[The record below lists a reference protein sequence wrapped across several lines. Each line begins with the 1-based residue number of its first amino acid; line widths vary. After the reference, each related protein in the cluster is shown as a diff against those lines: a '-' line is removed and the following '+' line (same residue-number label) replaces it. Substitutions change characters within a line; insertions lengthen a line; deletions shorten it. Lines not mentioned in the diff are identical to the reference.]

1 MDYSQFLIM
10 RGEISLLLV
19 FLLIFLFDTF
29 GGKKS
34 LKGLSITA
42 CVLFALHTVW
52 NIIPA
57 DSATAFGGMY
67 QTSPIA
73 SMVKT
78 VLNIGTLIVLLQ
90 SVSWSDTPD
99 VKLRRG
105 EFYELLLVTLFGM
118 YLMVS
123 SGHFLLFFI
132 GLETAS
138 LPMAA
143 LIAINKK
150 DTESYEAGA
159 KYLFTAVFSSAVF
172 LLGLS
177 FLYGVSGSLYFGDIA
192 VAIASNHTP
201 LLIATL
207 VFVLA
212 GMGFKLSLDSRCLSR
227 SSHSGDFLFVGYI
240 ERGCCFCIDVDTL
253 QSLLPRSCH
262 LARYHV
268 GFDRIDHYSG

>member
-1 MDYSQFLIM
+1 MDYSQFFNYARRNIAAACVFAD
-10 RGEISLLLV
+10 IS
-19 FLLIFLFDTF
+19 FDTF

-52 NIIPA
+52 NIIPV

-90 SVSWSDTPD
+90 SISWSDTPD

-132 GLETAS
+132 GLEK
-138 LPMAA
+138 PHR
-143 LIAINKK
+143 
-150 DTESYEAGA
+150 YRW
-159 KYLFTAVFSSAVF
+159 
-172 LLGLS
+172 
-177 FLYGVSGSLYFGDIA
+177 
-192 VAIASNHTP
+192 P
-201 LLIATL
+201 L
-207 VFVLA
+207 
-212 GMGFKLSLDSRCLSR
+212 
-227 SSHSGDFLFVGYI
+227 
-240 ERGCCFCIDVDTL
+240 
-253 QSLLPRSCH
+253 
-262 LARYHV
+262 
-268 GFDRIDHYSG
+268 

>member
-52 NIIPA
+52 NIIPV

-90 SVSWSDTPD
+90 SISWSDTPEIAPRR
-99 VKLRRG
+99 VLRIVIG
-105 EFYELLLVTLFGM
+105 YLVR
-118 YLMVS
+118 Y
-123 SGHFLLFFI
+123 
-132 GLETAS
+132 
-138 LPMAA
+138 
-143 LIAINKK
+143 
-150 DTESYEAGA
+150 
-159 KYLFTAVFSSAVF
+159 VFN
-172 LLGLS
+172 G
-177 FLYGVSGSLYFGDIA
+177 
-192 VAIASNHTP
+192 
-201 LLIATL
+201 
-207 VFVLA
+207 
-212 GMGFKLSLDSRCLSR
+212 
-227 SSHSGDFLFVGYI
+227 FVG
-240 ERGCCFCIDVDTL
+240 TL
-253 QSLLPRSCH
+253 
-262 LARYHV
+262 LAVLYRTRNRIV
-268 GFDRIDHYSG
+268 TDGRFDSYQ

>member
-1 MDYSQFLIM
+1 MPV
-10 RGEISLLLV
+10 E
-19 FLLIFLFDTF
+19 
-29 GGKKS
+29 
-34 LKGLSITA
+34 
-42 CVLFALHTVW
+42 
-52 NIIPA
+52 
-57 DSATAFGGMY
+57 SASAFGSMY
-67 QTSPIA
+67 PISPIA
-73 SMVKT
+73 AVVKS

-90 SVSWSDTPD
+90 SISWVDTAD

-143 LIAINKK
+143 LIAITKT
-150 DTESYEAGA
+150 DSESYEAGA

-177 FLYGVSGSLYFGDIA
+177 FLYGVAGALYFGGIA
-192 VAIASNHTP
+192 VAIAANRTP

-212 GMGFKLSLDSRCLSR
+212 GMGFQLS
-227 SSHSGDFLFVGYI
+227 VGPFPL
-240 ERGCCFCIDVDTL
+240 GTAGV
-253 QSLLPRSCH
+253 
-262 LARYHV
+262 
-268 GFDRIDHYSG
+268 